1 MYQYKDISALTRTAV
16 GALWLSLFTRL
27 LFQAV
32 RFYGRSTAS
41 GPLAPSVTA
50 AIGLTAILH
59 VLALAA
65 TLILVGCWIYRA
77 SANAHVIGGELTIT
91 PGWAVGWYFV
101 PFANL
106 VKPFQAMKETW
117 LASHYGSEW
126 GRGDATDLLNWWWG
140 LWIVSNIISNID
152 WRLSVDIPLFGLAA
166 GAIGVPLSLILM
178 KLMKQIRDGQRTVR
192 HADVFA

>member
-1 MYQYKDISALTRTAV
+1 MYQYRDISALTRTAV
-16 GALWLSLFTRL
+16 GALWVSLFTRL
-27 LFQAV
+27 LFQGV
-32 RFYGRSTAS
+32 TFYGRSTAS

-192 HADVFA
+192 HAEVFA